1 MKNTISKILVAIYGV
16 SLVVF
21 LLAGIVLVVSQL
33 IGSMLGLG
41 SLVLAAYYKLGS
53 IAILADAICGLSAF
67 INSYFSGTDSKKS

>member
-41 SLVLAAYYKLGS
+41 SLVLATYYKLGS
-53 IAILADAICGLSAF
+53 IAILAAAICGLSAF